1 LGAKRK
7 YPKRRRRSPEEAERE
22 ILDAAD
28 ALIRERPW
36 HEVTVERIMARTT
49 LSREAFYAYFRDR
62 HGVVARLAEAV
73 RKEIDARAELWRQG
87 SGDVFADGR
96 AALKGLVELYLE
108 HGALLRA
115 LADAASQDPDAERI
129 WREFV
134 DAGDARSAKRIRQ
147 DIRRGLIP
155 KLDPEATARAL
166 CAMNREYL
174 FQTVVGNP
182 EPDIAAVID
191 TLHAIWWR
199 TLYESVTPYPPSS
212 SGVSPPA

>member
-1 LGAKRK
+1 LATKRR
-7 YPKRRRRSPEEAERE
+7 YPKRRRRRPEEAERE
-22 ILDAAD
+22 ILHAAD

-36 HEVTVERIMARTT
+36 HEVTVELIMARTT

-62 HGVVARLAEAV
+62 HGAIARLAESV
-73 RKEIDARAELWRQG
+73 RREIDARAELWRQG

-96 AALKGLVELYLE
+96 AALQGLVELYVE

-115 LADAASQDPDAERI
+115 LDYAAGQDPDAERI
-129 WREFV
+129 WHEFV
-134 DAGDARSAKRIRQ
+134 DAGDKRSATRIRE
-147 DIRRGLIP
+147 DIQRGLIP
-155 KLDPEATARAL
+155 ELDPEATARAL

-182 EPDIAAVID
+182 KPDIDAVVD

-199 TLYESVTPYPPSS
+199 TLYESVTPYPPSL
-212 SGVSPPA
+212 SGT